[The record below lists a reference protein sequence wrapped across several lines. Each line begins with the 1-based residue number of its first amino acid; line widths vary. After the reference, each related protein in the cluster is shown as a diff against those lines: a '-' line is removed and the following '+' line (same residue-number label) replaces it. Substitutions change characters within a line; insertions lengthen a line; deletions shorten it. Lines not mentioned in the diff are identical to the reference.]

1 MNNHTIDGETEEIPM
16 RCNIR
21 GCTEKARWIVDANGI
36 DTNLC
41 PEHLDEYRVVKKQM
55 REELDKANM
64 KQYGST

>member
-1 MNNHTIDGETEEIPM
+1 M

-21 GCTEKARWIVDANGI
+21 GCTKKAHWLVDDNGV

-41 PEHLDEYRVVKKQM
+41 PEHLDEYEAVKKQM
-55 REELDKANM
+55 REELDKANL

>member
-1 MNNHTIDGETEEIPM
+1 MKFDTEATEEIPM

-21 GCTEKARWIVDANGI
+21 GCTKKARWIVNDHGV

-41 PEHLDEYRVVKKQM
+41 PEHLDEYEVVKKQM
-55 REELDKANM
+55 KEELDKANI

>member
-1 MNNHTIDGETEEIPM
+1 MMQDINEEIPM

-21 GCTEKARWIVDANGI
+21 GCVKKARWIVDDHGV

-41 PEHLDEYRVVKKQM
+41 PEHLDEYKAVEKQM
-55 REELDKANM
+55 KEELNEANM